1 MKRESHP
8 GTLSKSK
15 LLAFLQCRK
24 RLWLEVHRPE
34 LRDDSGAQAR
44 FQTGHTVG
52 DLARRLFDPEGRG
65 LFISIEEMGW
75 EEAFRQT
82 REWIKKGNAPIFE
95 GVFAADGGLALAD
108 IMLPAHETDG
118 LVWDLIEVKS
128 STQVKDYHLNDAAIQ
143 AALIRQEGWP
153 MRRVLVA
160 VLDRDFIYPGEEQY
174 EGIFRLED
182 VTDEV
187 TALEAEV
194 WEWIS
199 NAQSTAGE
207 PSIPPISMGGHC
219 SDPFECPFMG
229 FCSSEEELPENPL
242 SILPRFSIQRRE
254 SLEGDG
260 IKELEQVPDELLNEL
275 QKRVKEATLQNQT
288 YWDREAA
295 REALL
300 PTDPETRFLDF
311 ETINF
316 AVPIWAGT
324 RPYQQIP
331 FQFSLHTKLS
341 DGVLGHRDFL
351 DLSGNDPRPGLIEAL
366 IAACSE
372 SGRIYAYHVPF
383 ERRILQELASAFP
396 EKGDALLA
404 IADRLEDLLPVARAF
419 YYHPSQQGS
428 WSLKAVLPALCP
440 ELSYDQLE
448 GVHHGGEAMEVFA
461 KAIAPETSSE
471 EREKMDQQLREYCA
485 LDTLATVRIWER
497 FASET

>member
-8 GTLSKSK
+8 RTLSKSK

-65 LFISIEEMGW
+65 LFISIGEMGW

-82 REWIKKGNAPIFE
+82 RDWMKEGTGPIFE

-108 IMLPAHETDG
+108 IMLPVGSKRNRA
-118 LVWDLIEVKS
+118 WDLVEVKA

-143 AALIRQEGWP
+143 AALIRREGWP
-153 MRRVLVA
+153 LRRVLLA

-187 TALEAEV
+187 AELDPEV
-194 WEWIS
+194 WDWIGE
-199 NAQSTAGE
+199 AQATAGKRSL
-207 PSIPPISMGGHC
+207 PAISMGGHC

-229 FCSSEEELPENPL
+229 FCSSQEELPENPL
-242 SILPRFSIQRRE
+242 SILPRFPIQRRE
-254 SLEGDG
+254 SLEEEG

-275 QKRVKEATLQNQT
+275 QKRVKEATLRNQT
-288 YWDREAA
+288 YWDREATRNA
-295 REALL
+295 IL
-300 PTDPETRFLDF
+300 PVDPETRFLDF

-324 RPYQQIP
+324 RPYQHIP
-331 FQFSLHTKLS
+331 FQFSLHTRNA
-341 DGVLGHRDFL
+341 DGSLQQSDFL
-351 DLSGNDPRPGLIEAL
+351 DLSGNDPREAL
-366 IAACSE
+366 VQALIKSCGK
-372 SGRIYAYHVPF
+372 SGRIYAYHAPF
-383 ERRILQELASAFP
+383 ERRVLQELADAFP
-396 EKGDALLA
+396 RRRQALLS
-404 IADRLEDLLPVARAF
+404 IADRLADLLPIARNF
-419 YYHPSQQGS
+419 YYHPIQRGS

-440 ELSYDQLE
+440 ELSYNELE

-461 KAIAPETSSE
+461 KAIAPETSK
-471 EREKMDQQLREYCA
+471 EKRTMMEHQLREYCA